1 MEGSVNKLSANTI
14 RSKPVTRRELIEE
27 LSDSAN
33 ITKREAERI
42 LDKLSMIIM
51 SEVKHG
57 EKVNITGL
65 GTFYLGKRAAR
76 AGINPMTGEKIDIP
90 KVMMP
95 KFRAGSRFKGMVR

>member
-1 MEGSVNKLSANTI
+1 MTKKELVEEVASA
-14 RSKPVTRRELIEE
+14 
-27 LSDSAN
+27 AN
-33 ITKREAERI
+33 ISKKQAERVI
-42 LDKLSMIIM
+42 EKMAMIIM

-57 EKVNITGL
+57 QKVNITGF

-95 KFRAGSRFKGMVR
+95 KFRAGSRFKSMVR

>member
-1 MEGSVNKLSANTI
+1 MTK
-14 RSKPVTRRELIEE
+14 RELIEE
-27 LSDSAN
+27 LASSAN
-33 ITKREAERI
+33 ITKREAERVVE
-42 LDKLSMIIM
+42 KLSVIIM

-57 EKVNITGL
+57 QKVNITGF

-76 AGINPMTGEKIDIP
+76 AGVNPMTGEKIGIP